1 MPVMYMPVTDDAY
14 ELHLAPLMPSR
25 AAVAR
30 WGGLAGKSAWRRD
43 AGETRGFLIVGV
55 RV

>member
-1 MPVMYMPVTDDAY
+1 MPTMYMPVTDDAY
-14 ELHLAPLMPSR
+14 ELPMAPPMPSR

-30 WGGLAGKSAWRRD
+30 WGGISPNSGNWKGAGSQK
-43 AGETRGFLIVGV
+43 GFRIVGV